1 MSNYKRTKMGCL
13 PGDISKQMKI
23 AMLEGDVPI
32 QVFEWQTISAAA
44 AKSYRK
50 DHHKKA
56 NRRHRRGAKK
66 EIDENGK

>member
-1 MSNYKRTKMGCL
+1 MGCL
-13 PGDISKQMKI
+13 PGDISKKFKI

-32 QVFEWQTISAAA
+32 QVFPWQIISAVA